1 MCLYH
6 SGKAVLKCHSQLP
19 AFTRKRATGSD
30 VEIITGKAR
39 LSSTS
44 FLSEDFLSAYQI
56 PNGAP
61 DVGAKAVPKDSM
73 GVELARL

>member
-1 MCLYH
+1 MPF
-6 SGKAVLKCHSQLP
+6 P
-19 AFTRKRATGSD
+19 ASRIHMEKSN
-30 VEIITGKAR
+30 R
-39 LSSTS
+39 LRCRNHHRESSASSTS